1 LPHYETVTP
10 LPEHPAGFFPPDP
23 RFHTAWVEGSCCH
36 PNPLAIRDLL
46 GWGTGEAAGVDI
58 AMQRFE
64 GGTMIWRSDRDE
76 ILVLERTAAGDRYTV
91 YPD

>member
-1 LPHYETVTP
+1 
-10 LPEHPAGFFPPDP
+10 
-23 RFHTAWVEGSCCH
+23 
-36 PNPLAIRDLL
+36 
-46 GWGTGEAAGVDI
+46 
-58 AMQRFE
+58 MQRFE